1 MNRSRIAVAALA
13 FGCASILA
21 PAAASANPWV
31 DVVASGTLTPLDGTS
46 GNVGQEIIVTGADCV
61 SPEPGAPT
69 YMGEFAAIGV
79 DPLTNPGVHI
89 FETATDELGAFRWD
103 VTIGVDTTS
112 GRYHTRWYCST
123 APVTSL
129 DDPAMLWVSPVLWM
143 DISDVPAAPAARM
156 QTVQKASSGAKA
168 TPLATRSSTAKL
180 AKQQQRA
187 GTPDRAAS
195 VALVADPDALPAL
208 DRIGIT
214 GPKAAALKA
223 KVDAAYDKDAR
234 GLELLKKLAG
244 RNVKA
249 VATIDRL
256 LDQQYVATAQR
267 VLGVKRLSPSTAKAL
282 GDRLD
287 AGEIRVNVVE
297 DLALMVRDAAW
308 YNAR

>member
-13 FGCASILA
+13 FGCASVIA

-31 DVVASGTLTPLDGTS
+31 DIVASGTLTPLDGTAGS
-46 GNVGQEIIVTGADCV
+46 VGQEIIVTGVDCV

-69 YMGEFAAIGV
+69 YMGEFAAIDV
-79 DPLTNPGVHI
+79 DPLTNPSAHI
-89 FETATDELGAFRWD
+89 FETSTDEVGSFRWD
-103 VTIGVDTTS
+103 VTIPVDTTS
-112 GRYHTRWYCST
+112 GRYVTRWYCST

-129 DDPAMLWVSPVLWM
+129 DDPAMLWVSPPLWM
-143 DISDVPAAPAARM
+143 DISGAPAAPAARM
-156 QTVQKASSGAKA
+156 QTVQKAASARTA
-168 TPLATRSSTAKL
+168 TPVGTLASTSKL

-187 GTPDRAAS
+187 STPGAATVS
-195 VALVADPDALPAL
+195 LVGDPDALPAI
-208 DRIGIT
+208 DRVGIT

-223 KVDAAYDKDAR
+223 KVDAAYRKDAR

-249 VATIDRL
+249 AATIDRL
-256 LDQQYVATAQR
+256 LDQQYVASAQQ
-267 VLGVKRLSPSTAKAL
+267 VLGVKRLSPASAKAL